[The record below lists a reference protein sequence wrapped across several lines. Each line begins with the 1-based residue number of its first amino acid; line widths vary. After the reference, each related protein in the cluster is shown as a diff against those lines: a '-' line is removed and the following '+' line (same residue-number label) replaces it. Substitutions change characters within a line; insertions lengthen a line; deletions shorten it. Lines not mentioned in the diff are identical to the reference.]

1 MRNNMIVHFMDYR
14 GQFFADINCADC
26 IYTVCAV
33 FYVMLMLCYRKLL
46 RNVPIT

>member
-33 FYVMLMLCYRKLL
+33 FLCYVIGNYSVMFL
-46 RNVPIT
+46 